1 MKIPYALF
9 VFVLG
14 SSSAAAQE
22 MPPEL
27 AALTRKA
34 QLKGS
39 VSAWCRAEF
48 RAGHKGSF
56 AVAVSSP
63 SGGSYIVLDPDGTAT
78 ELGTFTK
85 SGEIACYSRPEAVKL
100 DTSIRESET
109 IHGRI
114 TPRWNTTVVCGF
126 LEDTVAEC
134 WQFSPDERVFVKVG
148 GWIT

>member
-1 MKIPYALF
+1 MRT
-9 VFVLG
+9 
-14 SSSAAAQE
+14 SSIAWLLLLATSPVAAQA

-48 RAGHKGSF
+48 RAGQKGSF

-63 SGGSYIVLDPDGTAT
+63 TGGSYIVLDPDGTVT
-78 ELGTFTK
+78 DLGTFTK
-85 SGEIACYSRPEAVKL
+85 SGEISCYSRPEAVKL

-114 TPRWNTTVVCGF
+114 TPRWDTTVVCGF
-126 LEDTVAEC
+126 LEDTVAHC
-134 WQFSPDERVFVKVG
+134 WQFSPEERAFVKVG
-148 GWIT
+148 QWIT